1 MRVIDMA
8 DIIRAMQNETQ
19 FVLRCEEVFHDKISS
34 AAASILS
41 AQPQK
46 PFVCLTGPS
55 CRSTSARPRPPTG
68 SLPTA

>member
-41 AQPQK
+41 AQPQALRL
-46 PFVCLTGPS
+46 PH
-55 CRSTSARPRPPTG
+55 G
-68 SLPTA
+68 SLRLGQDDDRHAPEGLS

>member
-34 AAASILS
+34 ACASILS
-41 AQPQK
+41 AQPK
-46 PFVCLTGPS
+46 KL
-55 CRSTSARPRPPTG
+55 
-68 SLPTA
+68 SLIHI

>member
-55 CRSTSARPRPPTG
+55 G
-68 SLPTA
+68 

>member
-41 AQPQK
+41 AAKTLRLPH
-46 PFVCLTGPS
+46 
-55 CRSTSARPRPPTG
+55 G
-68 SLPTA
+68 SLRLGQNDNRHAPEGLS